1 MQTGGTTSCWP
12 KRGKRLP
19 ERLVGRLA
27 LVTGASSGIGRAVA
41 AALAHEGARVIAT
54 ARRADRLAALAEAC
68 KSSTGRIEPI
78 AGDINDEAFIRK
90 LAAVASG
97 ANILVNSAGTL
108 AYAPFLELTADECDA
123 MFATNVLAPLRL
135 SQAIAAAMA
144 SRGSGHII
152 MISSLAAREV
162 FRFSSVYSATKHAL
176 AAITKGM
183 RMELQERGVKVTE
196 IAPGTVDTEMRQNLR
211 HPAVLAALA
220 KRKFVP
226 LPVQDVADAVVFAAT
241 APPNN
246 VIDLIE
252 LRPAGSA

>member
-1 MQTGGTTSCWP
+1 MQTGETTSCWP

-78 AGDINDEAFIRK
+78 AGDINDEAFIGK

-226 LPVQDVADAVVFAAT
+226 LPAQDVADAVVFAAT